1 MDPECC
7 FLSIVRRQARD
18 LIETPDYASIDW
30 SRLSSGGYC
39 VSNLAG
45 RVVRAEDLSFFAP
58 KRLQEAVRA
67 TRLDRSSRGFDKRR
81 DDSLFQSEP
90 VSNASD
96 ESLAM
101 KCFRVPR
108 LFEVAQPLEPAPV
121 SRFSSAISILWRPA
135 LAIAVLAGLA
145 FLVAGKPWALRTI
158 GANERDSESSVFS
171 SLFLAQARAEPAH
184 DGVATLS
191 VTPATPRR
199 MGEAVPLGVSIRNS
213 VDVNVFLRVT
223 GLVQGARLSA
233 GFALSVDKWG
243 LFATDLKN
251 VMVQPPPTFVG
262 AMNLNVELFITDAVP
277 VDRQILH
284 FEWMNGEV
292 PEAKVLEAQPKSEA
306 IDKLP
311 SEQIAQLLKRGNDLI
326 SSGDLAAARLVL
338 KRAAQAGD
346 ARAAFALAGTYD
358 PVTLQRFPVHGLSP
372 DLAMAR
378 HWYEKA
384 KELGSPDALGRLE
397 MLARRPD

>member
-1 MDPECC
+1 M
-7 FLSIVRRQARD
+7 
-18 LIETPDYASIDW
+18 
-30 SRLSSGGYC
+30 
-39 VSNLAG
+39 SNLAG

-58 KRLQEAVRA
+58 KRLHEAVQA
-67 TRLDRSSRGFDKRR
+67 TRLDRNSRGFDKRR
-81 DDSLFQSEP
+81 EDSLFQSEP

-121 SRFSSAISILWRPA
+121 SRFPSAISILWRPA

-145 FLVAGKPWALRTI
+145 FLVAGKPWAMRTI

-184 DGVATLS
+184 DGVASLS

-262 AMNLNVELFITDAVP
+262 AMNLNVELFIADAVP

-292 PEAKVLEAQPKSEA
+292 PEAKVPEAQPKSEA

-346 ARAAFALAGTYD
+346 ARAALALAGTYD

>member
-1 MDPECC
+1 
-7 FLSIVRRQARD
+7 

-45 RVVRAEDLSFFAP
+45 WVVRAEGLSFFAP

-67 TRLDRSSRGFDKRR
+67 TRLDRSSRGFDKPRE
-81 DDSLFQSEP
+81 DSLSQSEP

-108 LFEVAQPLEPAPV
+108 LFEVTQPLEPAPV
-121 SRFSSAISILWRPA
+121 SRFSSAISILWRLA

-145 FLVAGKPWALRTI
+145 FLVAGKPWTMRTI
-158 GANERDSESSVFS
+158 GANERGSESSVFS

-213 VDVNVFLRVT
+213 VDVNLFLRVA

-262 AMNLNVELFITDAVP
+262 AMNLTVELFIADAAP

-292 PEAKVLEAQPKSEA
+292 PEAKMPEAQPKSEA

-346 ARAAFALAGTYD
+346 ARAALALAGTYD

>member
-1 MDPECC
+1 
-7 FLSIVRRQARD
+7 
-18 LIETPDYASIDW
+18 
-30 SRLSSGGYC
+30 
-39 VSNLAG
+39 
-45 RVVRAEDLSFFAP
+45 
-58 KRLQEAVRA
+58 
-67 TRLDRSSRGFDKRR
+67 
-81 DDSLFQSEP
+81 
-90 VSNASD
+90 
-96 ESLAM
+96 
-101 KCFRVPR
+101 
-108 LFEVAQPLEPAPV
+108 
-121 SRFSSAISILWRPA
+121 
-135 LAIAVLAGLA
+135 
-145 FLVAGKPWALRTI
+145 
-158 GANERDSESSVFS
+158 
-171 SLFLAQARAEPAH
+171 
-184 DGVATLS
+184 
-191 VTPATPRR
+191 
-199 MGEAVPLGVSIRNS
+199 MGEAVPLGVSISNS
-213 VDVNVFLRVT
+213 VDVNLFLRVA

-262 AMNLNVELFITDAVP
+262 AMNLTVELFIADAAP

-292 PEAKVLEAQPKSEA
+292 PEAKMPEAQPKSEA

-346 ARAAFALAGTYD
+346 ARAALALAGTYD